1 VEKENI
7 KRQMTIKNQKA
18 KRSRFLF
25 SFCSLISFCFLP
37 FAFSLQGCGG
47 ERQTLKD
54 DENGTKAKAPMVYYE
69 ATLRPSEFD
78 EEVEIIQQAHE
89 KQGESALPFEVPSD
103 STVVETVE
111 VQGFRIQV
119 FASSSIDDASAAQI
133 VAREKVVTDSVYVVY
148 DPPVYK
154 VRVGDYATRL
164 EANQRLPR
172 LVHLGYT
179 DAWVVSDKISLR
191 RVTRIPRPAD

>member
-1 VEKENI
+1 
-7 KRQMTIKNQKA
+7 
-18 KRSRFLF
+18 
-25 SFCSLISFCFLP
+25 
-37 FAFSLQGCGG
+37 
-47 ERQTLKD
+47 
-54 DENGTKAKAPMVYYE
+54 MVYYE

-78 EEVEIIQQAHE
+78 EEVEIIQKDHE

-119 FASSSIDDASAAQI
+119 FASSSIDEASAAQI
-133 VAREKVVTDSVYVVY
+133 VAREKVGTDSVYVVY